1 MKLTKLA
8 IERPI
13 TTAMLFLALVLFG
26 YMTYTKLAVNL
37 FPDLKIPAVVINT
50 YHVGATPEE
59 VEKEITDKIEKEI
72 ATLSGLKSLKSFSMP
87 ESSLITIEFNNGI
100 EPDKALNEVK
110 TKLDLVTPYLPKEAE
125 RPLVFKYKL
134 SDIPVI
140 DLVVSSDKLSGSEL
154 YDYVDRVI
162 KAKLSRLEGVSK
174 IDLYGGEERE
184 IKVLVNKKA
193 MYDIGMN
200 VQEVSQYLKAVNTKT
215 SGGSYIHKDRVSSVE
230 VGKNYKSVTDVE
242 NTYLPTPFGIRK
254 MTEFATVKDSTKT
267 VKGKAI
273 FYDMKHGKRY
283 ENIVSVGIMK
293 TADANAVKV
302 ARDAKILVAELQQE
316 LPEGVSV
323 SIPFDTSEYVES
335 AVDDALT
342 NIILGIIITGIILF
356 FFLNDIRTTLIVSIS
371 IPVSL
376 MGTFIAMRVFN
387 GSLNMMTL
395 MSFSVA
401 IGALVSNSIVVIEN
415 IIRLRNTGM
424 DIKEAAVQGTQEVM
438 MAVIAST
445 GTNLVVF
452 LPIASMTSSTGA
464 FFKEYALTISAATI
478 FSLIVSFMLTP
489 MLASILLKKERKP
502 NKLAQLS
509 MRFFDWLEGVY
520 ERSLIKL
527 LSKKWKPL
535 ALFSVM
541 FMLFIGTTSLLPYIG
556 FEFEPQE
563 DNGDVFIEME
573 MPSGTAVDKSERIIK
588 QVEQEIE
595 RFEGVNSVLTIIGQ
609 KNSSTTGENFANTK
623 LKLVKK
629 EYRPFSNAEF
639 SQQLE
644 EKLENIPDLKA
655 SVSTVSADDG
665 APIQF
670 MLKSDNQD
678 DLQEASAIVLD
689 KLAEVEGL
697 LNYESSLRKGNPLI
711 HFKPNNRLLAELN
724 LTSLEVAMA
733 VRNAINGAKAT
744 VLKENGKEYDITVS
758 YPNNAV
764 NSVEKIEQLP
774 IFTPQGMYTIGQLA
788 KVFYEES
795 PSQIQHD
802 NKVKTVDISAN
813 LAPGALQGDVQNS
826 IHTLMTEMVELPPSV
841 KFSWTGSIKELN
853 EATNDMM
860 LTFGI
865 ALLLMYML
873 LASLVESFWQPIVIF
888 TTVPM
893 AMIGVFL
900 FMYFFGSTMNVMSLM
915 AIITLL
921 GLVVNDDI
929 LIHDYTDHLMKEK
942 KMDLYNATVTAG
954 KTKMKTVIMTTVAII
969 FGMLPN
975 ALGIGDAGA
984 ELRSPMAIVTIG
996 GMITSTIL
1004 TLYLIPSIFYVIKT
1018 SFKKKKVAISS

>member
-1 MKLTKLA
+1 MRLTRLA
-8 IERPI
+8 INRPI
-13 TTAMLFLALVLFG
+13 TTTMLFLALVLFG
-26 YMTYTKLAVNL
+26 YISYTKLAVNL
-37 FPDLKIPAVVINT
+37 FPDLKIPAVVIST

-59 VEKEITDKIEKEI
+59 VEKEITDKIEKEV
-72 ATLSGLKSLKSFSMP
+72 ATLSGLKSLRSFSMP
-87 ESSLITIEFNNGI
+87 ESSVITIEFNNGLD
-100 EPDKALNEVK
+100 PDKALNEVK
-110 TKLDLVTPYLPKEAE
+110 TKLDLVTPYLPEEAE
-125 RPLVFKYKL
+125 RPLVYKYKL

-140 DLVVSSDKLSGSEL
+140 DLVVSSDKLPGSEL

-162 KAKLSRLEGVSK
+162 KAKLSQLEGVSK

-184 IKVLVNKKA
+184 IRVLVDKKA

-200 VQEVSQYLKAVNTKT
+200 VQEVSQYLKAVNNKT

-230 VGKNYKSVTDVE
+230 VGENYKSVADVE
-242 NTYLPTPFGIRK
+242 DSYLPTPFGVRK
-254 MTEFATVKDSTKT
+254 LTEFAAVKDSVKT

-273 FYDMKHGKRY
+273 FYDMEHGKRY

-302 ARDAKILVAELQQE
+302 ARDAKILVAELRQE
-316 LPEGVSV
+316 LPEEVAI

-376 MGTFIAMRVFN
+376 MGTFVAMRIFN

-424 DIKEAAVQGTQEVM
+424 NIREAAVQGTQEVM

-489 MLASILLKKERKP
+489 MLASVLLKKERRP
-502 NKLAQLS
+502 NRLARLS

-520 ERSLIKL
+520 ERSLVKL
-527 LSKKWKPL
+527 LSRKWKPL
-535 ALFSVM
+535 ALFGIM
-541 FMLFIGTTSLLPYIG
+541 FILFLGTASLLPYIG

-563 DNGDVFIEME
+563 DNGDVFVEME
-573 MPSGTAVDKSERIIK
+573 MPSGTTVDRSEQIIR
-588 QVEQEIE
+588 QVEEKING
-595 RFEGVNSVLTIIGQ
+595 FEGVTSVLTIIGQ
-609 KNSSTTGENFANTK
+609 KNSSATGENFANAK

-629 EYRPFSNAEF
+629 ELRTFSNGEF
-639 SQQLE
+639 AGQLGE
-644 EKLENIPDLKA
+644 RLESIPDLKA
-655 SVSTVSADDG
+655 SVSTVSSDDG

-670 MLKSDNQD
+670 MLKSDNQG
-678 DLQEASAIVLD
+678 DLLEASAMVLD
-689 KLAEVEGL
+689 ELAEIDGL
-697 LNYESSLRKGNPLI
+697 LNYESSVRKGNPLI

-744 VLKENGKEYDITVS
+744 VLKENGREYDITVS
-758 YPNNAV
+758 YPNDAV

-774 IFTPQGMYTIGQLA
+774 IFTAQNMYTVGQLV

-802 NKVKTVDISAN
+802 NKVKTIDISAN

-826 IHTLMTEMVELPPSV
+826 IQELMTEMELPSSV
-841 KFSWTGSIKELN
+841 KFSWTGNIKELN
-853 EATNDMM
+853 EATNDMV

-873 LASLVESFWQPIVIF
+873 LASLVESFWQPLVIF

-900 FMYFFGSTMNVMSLM
+900 FMYFFGSTMNIMSLM

-942 KMDLYNATVTAG
+942 KMDLYIATITAG
-954 KTKMKTVIMTTVAII
+954 RTKMKTVIMTTVAII

-984 ELRSPMAIVTIG
+984 ELRTPMAIVTIG
-996 GMITSTIL
+996 GMITSTVL
-1004 TLYLIPSIFYVIKT
+1004 TLYLIPSVFYVIKT
-1018 SFKKKKVAISS
+1018 SFKKKRHVVST

>member
-1 MKLTKLA
+1 MRLTRLA
-8 IERPI
+8 INRPI
-13 TTAMLFLALVLFG
+13 TTTMLFLALVLFG
-26 YMTYTKLAVNL
+26 YITYTKLAVNL
-37 FPDLKIPAVVINT
+37 FPDLKIPAVVIST

-59 VEKEITDKIEKEI
+59 VEKEITDKIEKEV
-72 ATLSGLKSLKSFSMP
+72 ATLSGLKSLRSFSMP
-87 ESSLITIEFNNGI
+87 ESSVITIEFNNGLD
-100 EPDKALNEVK
+100 PDKALNEVK
-110 TKLDLVTPYLPKEAE
+110 TKLDLVTPYLPEEAE
-125 RPLVFKYKL
+125 RPLVYKYKL

-140 DLVVSSDKLSGSEL
+140 DLVVSSDKLPGSEL

-162 KAKLSRLEGVSK
+162 KAKLSQLEGVSK

-184 IKVLVNKKA
+184 IRVLVDKKA

-200 VQEVSQYLKAVNTKT
+200 VQEVSQYLKAVNNKT

-230 VGKNYKSVTDVE
+230 VGENYKSVADVRDS
-242 NTYLPTPFGIRK
+242 YLPTPFGVRK
-254 MTEFATVKDSTKT
+254 LTEFAAVKDSVKT

-273 FYDMKHGKRY
+273 FYDMEHGKRY

-302 ARDAKILVAELQQE
+302 ARDAKLLVAELQQE
-316 LPEGVSV
+316 LPEEVAI

-376 MGTFIAMRVFN
+376 MGTFVAMRLFN

-424 DIKEAAVQGTQEVM
+424 NIREAAVQGTQEVM

-489 MLASILLKKERKP
+489 MLASVLLKKERKP
-502 NKLAQLS
+502 NRLARLS

-520 ERSLIKL
+520 ERSLVKL
-527 LSKKWKPL
+527 LSRKWKPL
-535 ALFSVM
+535 ALFGIM
-541 FMLFIGTTSLLPYIG
+541 FILFLGTASLLPYIG

-563 DNGDVFIEME
+563 DNGDVFVEME
-573 MPSGTAVDKSERIIK
+573 MPSGTTVDRSEQIIR
-588 QVEQEIE
+588 QVEEEING
-595 RFEGVNSVLTIIGQ
+595 FEGVTSVLTIIGQ
-609 KNSSTTGENFANTK
+609 KNSSATGENFANAK

-629 EYRPFSNAEF
+629 ELRTFSNGEF
-639 SQQLE
+639 AGQLG
-644 EKLENIPDLKA
+644 EKLESIPDLKA
-655 SVSTVSADDG
+655 SVSTVSSDDG

-670 MLKSDNQD
+670 MLKSDNQG
-678 DLQEASAIVLD
+678 DLLEASAMVLD
-689 KLAEVEGL
+689 KLAEIDGL
-697 LNYESSLRKGNPLI
+697 LNYESSVRKGNPLI

-744 VLKENGKEYDITVS
+744 VLKENGREYDITVS
-758 YPNNAV
+758 YPNDAV

-774 IFTPQGMYTIGQLA
+774 IFTAQNMYTVGQLV

-802 NKVKTVDISAN
+802 NKVKTIDISAN

-826 IHTLMTEMVELPPSV
+826 IQELMTEMELPPSV
-841 KFSWTGSIKELN
+841 KFSWTGNIKELN
-853 EATNDMM
+853 EATNDMV

-873 LASLVESFWQPIVIF
+873 LASLVESFWQPLVIF

-900 FMYFFGSTMNVMSLM
+900 FMYFFGSTMNIMSLM

-942 KMDLYNATVTAG
+942 KMDLYIATITAG
-954 KTKMKTVIMTTVAII
+954 RTKMKTVIMTTVAII

-984 ELRSPMAIVTIG
+984 ELRTPMAIVTIG
-996 GMITSTIL
+996 GMITSTVL
-1004 TLYLIPSIFYVIKT
+1004 TLYLIPSVFYVIKT
-1018 SFKKKKVAISS
+1018 SFNKKRHVVST

>member
-1 MKLTKLA
+1 MRLTRLA
-8 IERPI
+8 INRPI
-13 TTAMLFLALVLFG
+13 TTTMLFLALVLFG
-26 YMTYTKLAVNL
+26 YITYTKLAVNL
-37 FPDLKIPAVVINT
+37 FPDLKIPAVVIST

-59 VEKEITDKIEKEI
+59 VEKEITDKIEKEV
-72 ATLSGLKSLKSFSMP
+72 ATLSGLKSLRSFSMP
-87 ESSLITIEFNNGI
+87 ESSVITIEFNNGLD
-100 EPDKALNEVK
+100 PDKALNEVK
-110 TKLDLVTPYLPKEAE
+110 TKLDLVTPYLPEEAE
-125 RPLVFKYKL
+125 RPLVYKYKL

-140 DLVVSSDKLSGSEL
+140 DLVVSSDKLPGSEL

-162 KAKLSRLEGVSK
+162 KAKLSQLEGVSK

-184 IKVLVNKKA
+184 IRVLVDKKA

-200 VQEVSQYLKAVNTKT
+200 VQEVSQYLKAVNNKT

-230 VGKNYKSVTDVE
+230 VGENYKSVADVE
-242 NTYLPTPFGIRK
+242 DSYLPTPFGVRK
-254 MTEFATVKDSTKT
+254 LTEFAAVKDSVKT

-273 FYDMKHGKRY
+273 FYDMEHGKRY

-316 LPEGVSV
+316 LPEEVAI

-376 MGTFIAMRVFN
+376 MGTFVAMRLFN

-424 DIKEAAVQGTQEVM
+424 NIREAAVQGTQEVM

-478 FSLIVSFMLTP
+478 FSLVVSFMLTP
-489 MLASILLKKERKP
+489 MLASVLLKKERKP
-502 NKLAQLS
+502 NRLARLS

-520 ERSLIKL
+520 ERSLVKL
-527 LSKKWKPL
+527 LSRKWKPL
-535 ALFSVM
+535 ALFGIM
-541 FMLFIGTTSLLPYIG
+541 FILFLGTASLLPYIG

-563 DNGDVFIEME
+563 DNGDVFVEME
-573 MPSGTAVDKSERIIK
+573 MPSGTTVDRSEQIIR
-588 QVEQEIE
+588 QVEEEING
-595 RFEGVNSVLTIIGQ
+595 FEGVTSVLTIIGQ
-609 KNSSTTGENFANTK
+609 KNSSATGENFANAK

-629 EYRPFSNAEF
+629 ELRTFSNGEF
-639 SQQLE
+639 AGQLG
-644 EKLENIPDLKA
+644 EKLESIPDLKA
-655 SVSTVSADDG
+655 SVSTVSSDDG

-670 MLKSDNQD
+670 MLKSDNQG
-678 DLQEASAIVLD
+678 DLLEASAMVLD
-689 KLAEVEGL
+689 KLAEIDGL
-697 LNYESSLRKGNPLI
+697 LNYESSVRKGNPLI

-744 VLKENGKEYDITVS
+744 VLKENGREYDITVS
-758 YPNNAV
+758 YPNDAV

-774 IFTPQGMYTIGQLA
+774 IFTAQNMYTIGQLV

-802 NKVKTVDISAN
+802 NKVKTIDLSAN

-826 IHTLMTEMVELPPSV
+826 IQELMTEMELPPSV
-841 KFSWTGSIKELN
+841 KFSWTGNIKELN
-853 EATNDMM
+853 EATNDMV

-873 LASLVESFWQPIVIF
+873 LASLVESFWQPLVIF

-900 FMYFFGSTMNVMSLM
+900 FMYFFGSTMNIMSLM

-942 KMDLYNATVTAG
+942 KMDLYIATITAG
-954 KTKMKTVIMTTVAII
+954 RTKMKTVIMTTVAII

-984 ELRSPMAIVTIG
+984 ELRTPMAIVTIG
-996 GMITSTIL
+996 GMITSTVL
-1004 TLYLIPSIFYVIKT
+1004 TLYLIPSVFYVIKT
-1018 SFKKKKVAISS
+1018 SFKKKRHVVST

>member
-8 IERPI
+8 IDRPV
-13 TTAMLFLALVLFG
+13 TTTMLFLALVLFG
-26 YMTYTKLAVNL
+26 YMAYSKLAVNL
-37 FPDLKIPAVVINT
+37 FPDLKIPAVVITT
-50 YHVGATPEE
+50 YHTGATPQEI
-59 VEKEITDKIEKEI
+59 EKEITDKIEKEI

-87 ESSLITIEFNNGI
+87 ELSTITIEFNHGI
-100 EPDKALNEVK
+100 APDKALNEVK

-125 RPLVFKYKL
+125 RPLVYKYKL

-154 YDYVDRVI
+154 YDYTDRII
-162 KAKLSRLEGVSK
+162 KDRLSQLEGISK

-230 VGKNYKSVTDVE
+230 VGKHYNSVTDVE
-242 NTYLPTPFGIRK
+242 NTYLPTPYGIRK
-254 MTEFATVKDSTKT
+254 VTDFATVKDSTKT

-283 ENIVSVGIMK
+283 ENIVSAGIMK

-302 ARDAKILVAELQQE
+302 ARDAKILVSELQQE

-323 SIPFDTSEYVES
+323 SIPFDTSEYIES

-342 NIILGIIITGIILF
+342 NIMLGIIITGIVLF
-356 FFLNDIRTTLIVSIS
+356 FFLNDIRTTLIVSVS

-452 LPIASMTSSTGA
+452 LPIASMTSATGA
-464 FFKEYALTISAATI
+464 FFKEYALTISAATVL
-478 FSLIVSFMLTP
+478 SLIVSFVLTP
-489 MLASILLKKERKP
+489 MLASVLLKKERKP
-502 NKLAQLS
+502 NKLARLS

-520 ERSLIKL
+520 EKSLIRL
-527 LSKKWKPL
+527 LTKKWKPL
-535 ALFSVM
+535 ALFGVM
-541 FMLFIGTTSLLPYIG
+541 FMLFISTSMLLPYIG

-573 MPSGTAVDKSERIIK
+573 FPSGSTVDKSERIIR
-588 QVEQEIE
+588 QIE
-595 RFEGVNSVLTIIGQ
+595 KKIDGFEGVNSVLTIIGQ
-609 KNSSTTGENFANTK
+609 KNSTTTGENFANAK

-629 EYRPFSNAEF
+629 EHRPFSNVEF
-639 SQQLE
+639 AKQLGE
-644 EKLENIPDLKA
+644 RLEDIPDLKA
-655 SVSTVSADDG
+655 SVSSVSSDDG

-678 DLQEASAIVLD
+678 DLQEASVIVLD

-711 HFKPNNRLLAELN
+711 HFKPDNRLLAELN
-724 LTSLEVAMA
+724 LTSLEVATA

-788 KVFYEES
+788 KVLYEES

-826 IHTLMTEMVELPPSV
+826 IHLLMTEMVELPPSV
-841 KFSWTGSIKELN
+841 KFSWTGNIKELN
-853 EATNDMM
+853 EATYDMT

-900 FMYFFGSTMNVMSLM
+900 FMYFFGSTMNIMSLM

-929 LIHDYTDHLMKEK
+929 LIHDYTDHLIKEK
-942 KMDLYNATVTAG
+942 KMNLYNATVTAG

-984 ELRSPMAIVTIG
+984 ELRAPMAIVTIG

-1004 TLYLIPSIFYVIKT
+1004 TLYLIPSIFYVIKS
-1018 SFKKKKVAISS
+1018 SFKKKRVVISS